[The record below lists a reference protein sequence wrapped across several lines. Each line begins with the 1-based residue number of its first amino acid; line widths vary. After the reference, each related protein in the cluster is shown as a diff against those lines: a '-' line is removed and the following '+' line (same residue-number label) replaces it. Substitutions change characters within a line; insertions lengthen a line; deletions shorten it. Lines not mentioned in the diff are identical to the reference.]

1 MAATTAGRLG
11 EIMRAAGFDG
21 YGVAAYAETLPG
33 TGYRKNELFDGI
45 RSVIVCLIP
54 WDTGKNEGR
63 NVARYCVGM
72 DYHLVGQKH
81 LDVAAELLKKL
92 YPEDRFACFVDS
104 SPVAEVRAAVLAGLG
119 VHGRNN
125 LLISDQYGTRCAIGE
140 IVTTHAFPKSVP
152 HPDTCLLCN
161 KCVEACPN
169 AALSPEGFDRTR
181 CVSAMTQKKGALTA
195 EEEALIRKV
204 GFVSGCDRCTDVC
217 PMNRHADG
225 TGWKEFKETAKPV
238 YTPGTDLS
246 DRAYG
251 WRGPETPERNYNILE
266 G

>member
-1 MAATTAGRLG
+1 MAAIIAGQLG
-11 EIMRAAGFDG
+11 EIMKAAGFDCC
-21 YGVAAYAETLPG
+21 GVAEYAETLPG
-33 TGYRKNELFDGI
+33 TGYRQNELFDGI

-81 LDVAAELLKKL
+81 LGMAAEILRRA

-104 SPVAEVRAAVLAGLG
+104 SPIAEVRAAVLAGLG
-119 VHGRNN
+119 IRGLDN

-140 IVTTHAFPKSVP
+140 IVTTHAFPKSLP
-152 HPDTCLLCN
+152 HPGTCRLCK
-161 KCVEACPN
+161 KCIGACPGE
-169 AALSPEGFDRTR
+169 ALSPAGFDKTK
-181 CVSAMTQKKGALTA
+181 CVSALTQKKGALTA
-195 EEEALIRKV
+195 EEEALIRRV
-204 GFVSGCDRCTDVC
+204 GFVSGCDCCTDIC
-217 PMNRHADG
+217 PLNRHADG
-225 TGWKEFKETAKPV
+225 TGWQEFKDTAKPV

-246 DRAYG
+246 DRTYG
-251 WRGPETPERNYNILE
+251 WRGPEIPERNYKILE